1 MGIER
6 IYAYERVFDEFVA
19 AAVAAV
25 RRMRV
30 GPPVDPTTG
39 AFTDADMGAITTAPQ
54 LALIQAL
61 VDDAVAKGAVLHCG
75 GAATYVEGAAAE
87 GAAPATA
94 RGLFYPPTV
103 LSHVTHDMRI
113 ANEEVFGP
121 VMAVF
126 RVPGDS
132 DDAVVAMAN
141 STEYGLGGTVFSASP
156 RRANAIAARLRSG
169 MVGVNAYGL
178 NYLVQDLPFGGV
190 KASGFD
196 RFSGPEGLRSLCLVK
211 SVVTDLLPW
220 LSVPTPVPVPLQY
233 PLAPC
238 SPAFTRGLIGFQFEL
253 SLWARAASLGSMLGA
268 LLAPAPPAPRAGGAV
283 KAT

>member
-1 MGIER
+1 MKQ
-6 IYAYERVFDEFVA
+6 
-19 AAVAAV
+19 
-25 RRMRV
+25 
-30 GPPVDPTTG
+30 GPPL
-39 AFTDADMGAITTAPQ
+39 ASTDIDCGAICMGPRQ
-54 LALIQAL
+54 MKHYQQL

-75 GAATYVEGAAAE
+75 GRALYVAGAQAVE
-87 GAAPATA
+87 AAPATA

-103 LSHVTHDMRI
+103 LSGVTHDMRI

-126 RVPGDS
+126 RVPGNS
-132 DDAVVAMAN
+132 DDAAVRMAN
-141 STEYGLGGTVFSASP
+141 ATEYGLGGTVFSASP
-156 RRANAIAARLRSG
+156 RRANALAARLRSG

-190 KASGFD
+190 GASGFD

-220 LSVPTPVPVPLQY
+220 LSIPTPVPAPLQY

-238 SPAFTRGLIGFQFEL
+238 SPVFTRGLIGFQFES
-253 SLWARAASLGSMLGA
+253 SLWGRMASLGAMLGA
-268 LLAPAPPAPRAGGAV
+268 LMAPAPKAAPAVGGH
-283 KAT
+283 